1 MVVGTD
7 ITVGKCMNVN
17 NQLFGQQ
24 SGLKEGD
31 NCDIS
36 HVLVPYGFQLR
47 LNDINVIGPW
57 PNEVDTCTESYV
69 TVWGAQPL
77 SPYSFTDQEK
87 PLCAFMLL
95 PA

>member
-7 ITVGKCMNVN
+7 IMVGECMNVN
-17 NQLFGQQ
+17 NQLFASG
-24 SGLKEGD
+24 GLKEGD

-36 HVLVPYGFQLR
+36 HVVVPYGFQLR
-47 LNDINVIGPW
+47 LNDIDVVGPW
-57 PNEVDTCTESYV
+57 PNEVDTCTEPYV
-69 TVWGAQPL
+69 TVLGTQPL
-77 SPYSFTDQEK
+77 SSYSFTDQEK